1 MNKDLKNKTIAE
13 ACGWRDVK
21 PNPFAPNPPLCG
33 FNDSQGKTEAAN
45 NGSPW
50 GIPDYLGD
58 LNACAEFE
66 KTLTPKQSEEYVSI
80 MDDVLGIP
88 SAFYGT
94 ARRAYLVM
102 HANAQQRAE
111 CFLRVKGLWVDT
123 P

>member
-1 MNKDLKNKTIAE
+1 MNKDLQRQAIAE
-13 ACGWRDVK
+13 ACGWKKEYAFV
-21 PNPFAPNPPLCG
+21 
-33 FNDSQGKTEAAN
+33 SQEFGTMGEEVQAWI
-45 NGSPW
+45 SPS
-50 GIPDYLGD
+50 GETSVCRIPDYLLD
-58 LNACAEFE
+58 LNAMHEAE

-102 HANAQQRAE
+102 HANALQRSEA
-111 CFLRVKGLWVDT
+111 FLKTIGKWVDT